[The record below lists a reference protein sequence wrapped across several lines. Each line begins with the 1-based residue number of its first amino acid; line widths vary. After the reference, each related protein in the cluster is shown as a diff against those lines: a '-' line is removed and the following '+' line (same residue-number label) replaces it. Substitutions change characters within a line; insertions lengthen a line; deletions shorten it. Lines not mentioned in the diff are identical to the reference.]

1 MTQKGKAG
9 ARAIAL
15 IGPYLSGK
23 TTLLESILIT
33 AGKLHRKAGFSG
45 RLFGDTSAESKAQEM
60 GIELNS
66 AYCDFMDNR
75 FYFLDCPGSLEFL
88 QETVDVLPGVDA
100 AVVVIEPEL
109 DKIKGVAPILKLLD
123 QDNIPHIIYINKIE
137 RFAGSVRDLAKAL
150 NDISDHPVVL
160 RHLPIRDG
168 EEVKGYIDLAA
179 QRAYSYENEKQS
191 KQIDLPDD
199 GRIEEARFE
208 LLETLAD
215 FDDHLMEELL
225 EDKEPPKE
233 EVMEDLSK
241 DLGANLVVP
250 VMIGAAI
257 HDNGT
262 FRLLKALRHEI
273 PGIEETAKRRGV
285 KGGGLI
291 AQALK
296 IYHTEHGGQ
305 RTLARIFQGRV
316 KDGETVNGE
325 RISGLFYM
333 NGEEMDKTDAA
344 GPGDVAAFG
353 RLEKVKTGDTLSPD
367 GKAKLT
373 KPAPFPPVYEM
384 KIEAAN
390 RADEMR
396 LSEGLSKICDEDPSI
411 TFEHREST
419 HEMVL
424 KGQGEVQL
432 RTAGNKL
439 KSRYNIEVKMSKP
452 QVPYQETIQKPA
464 THHTRYKKQS
474 GGHGQFGDVV
484 VEIKPLPRG
493 GGFVFEDTIKGG
505 AIPKTY
511 IPSVETGVR
520 DYLVRGPLGFPVVD
534 LGVTLVD
541 GKYHAVDSSDMAFQT
556 AGRQAMAEALPGCS
570 PVLLEPIVHVHIH
583 VPNDYTNKVTGMISQ
598 RRGQMLGY
606 DAREGWAGW
615 DTVEAHMPLS
625 EIHDMI
631 IELRSMSQGA
641 GTYTFEHHHMQE
653 LVGRLADNV
662 LAERKKASEG

>member
-23 TTLLESILIT
+23 TALLESILCT
-33 AGKLHRKAGFSG
+33 TGKIHRKAGVTG
-45 RLFGDTSAESKAQEM
+45 RIFGDSSAESKAQEM
-60 GIELNS
+60 GIEVN
-66 AYCDFMDNR
+66 AAFTDFMDNR

-109 DKIKGVAPILKLLD
+109 DKVKGIAPILKLLD
-123 QDNIPHIIYINKIE
+123 QQNLPHIIYLNKIE
-137 RFAGSVRDLAKAL
+137 RFTGSVRALAKAL
-150 NDISDHPVVL
+150 NEVSDHPVVL

-168 EEVKGYIDLAA
+168 EEVKGYVDLAA
-179 QRAYSYENEKQS
+179 SRAYSYENEKQS
-191 KQIDLPDD
+191 KQVDLPDD
-199 GRIEEARFE
+199 GRIEEARFS

-225 EDKEPPKE
+225 EDIDPPKE

-241 DLGANLVVP
+241 DLSANRVVP
-250 VMIGAAI
+250 MMIGSAI

-273 PGIEETAKRRGV
+273 PGVEATAKRRGV
-285 KGGGLI
+285 EGESFV

-296 IYHTEHGGQ
+296 VYHTEHGGQ
-305 RTLARIFQGRV
+305 RTLVRIFQGSV
-316 KDGETVNGE
+316 KDGEQVNGE

-333 NGEEMDKTDAA
+333 NGEDMEKTMNV

-353 RLEKVKTGDTLSPD
+353 RLETVKTGDTLSKD
-367 GKAKLT
+367 EKAKLS
-373 KPAPFPPVYEM
+373 KPGPFPPVYEM
-384 KIEAAN
+384 KIEAQN
-390 RADEMR
+390 RGDEMR
-396 LSEGLSKICDEDPSI
+396 LSEGLTKICDEDPSI
-411 TFEHREST
+411 TNEHRKST
-419 HEMVL
+419 HELVL

-432 RTAGNKL
+432 RTAVNKL
-439 KSRYNIEVKMSKP
+439 KSRFNIDVTMSRP
-452 QVPYQETIQKPA
+452 QVPYQETIQKPISQ
-464 THHTRYKKQS
+464 HTRYKKQS

-484 VEIKPLPRG
+484 VEIAPRARG
-493 GGFVFEDTIKGG
+493 EGFVFDDKIKGG
-505 AIPKTY
+505 VIPKTY
-511 IPSVETGVR
+511 IPSVEHGVK

-541 GKYHAVDSSDMAFQT
+541 GKFHAVDSSDMAFQT
-556 AGRQAMAEALPGCS
+556 AGRQAMQEALPKCA
-570 PVLLEPIVHVHIH
+570 PVLLEPIVNVHIH

-606 DAREGWAGW
+606 DARENWGGW
-615 DTVEAHMPLS
+615 DTVEAHMPLA
-625 EIHDMI
+625 EIHDLI

-653 LVGRLADNV
+653 LTGRMAEQV
-662 LAERKKASEG
+662 LEARKAAQEG

>member
-9 ARAIAL
+9 ARAIAI

-23 TTLLESILIT
+23 TALLESILCT
-33 AGKLHRKAGFSG
+33 TGKIHRKAGVTG
-45 RLFGDTSAESKAQEM
+45 RIFGDSSAEAKTQEM
-60 GIELNS
+60 GIEVN
-66 AYCDFMDNR
+66 AAFTDFMDNR

-109 DKIKGVAPILKLLD
+109 DKVKGIAPILKLLD
-123 QDNIPHIIYINKIE
+123 QQNLPHIIFVNKIE
-137 RFAGSVRDLAKAL
+137 RFPDSVRALAAAL
-150 NDISDHPVVL
+150 NEVSDHPVVL

-168 EEVKGYIDLAA
+168 EEVKGYVDLAA

-199 GRIEEARFE
+199 GAIEEARYH

-225 EDKEPPKE
+225 EDIDPPKE

-250 VMIGAAI
+250 MMIGSAI

-273 PGIEETAKRRGV
+273 PGVEATVKRRGIEGSGFV
-285 KGGGLI
+285 

-305 RTLARIFQGRV
+305 RTLARVFQGSI
-316 KDGETVNGE
+316 KDGEHVNGE
-325 RISGLFYM
+325 RIAGLFYM
-333 NGEEMDKTDAA
+333 NGEEMVKTMNV
-344 GPGDVAAFG
+344 GPGDIAAFG
-353 RLEKVKTGDTLSPD
+353 RLESVKTGDTLSLD
-367 GKAKLT
+367 GKAKLSS
-373 KPAPFPPVYEM
+373 PEPFPPVYEM
-384 KIEAAN
+384 KIEAQN
-390 RADEMR
+390 RGDEMR
-396 LSEGLSKICDEDPSI
+396 LSESLTKICDEDPSI
-411 TFEHREST
+411 TNEHRKST
-419 HEMVL
+419 HELVL

-432 RTAGNKL
+432 RTAVNKL
-439 KSRYNIEVKMSKP
+439 KSKYNIDVAMSKP
-452 QVPYQETIQKPA
+452 QVPYQETIQKPVSQ
-464 THHTRYKKQS
+464 HTRYKKQS

-484 VEIKPLPRG
+484 VEIAPQARG
-493 GGFVFEDTIKGG
+493 EGFSFVDKIKGG
-505 AIPKTY
+505 VIPKTY
-511 IPSVETGVR
+511 IPSVEHGVK

-534 LGVTLVD
+534 LGVVLVD
-541 GKYHAVDSSDMAFQT
+541 GKFHAVDSSDMAFQT
-556 AGRQAMAEALPGCS
+556 AGRQAMAEALPKCA
-570 PVLLEPIVHVHIH
+570 PVLLEPIVHIHIH
-583 VPNDYTNKVTGMISQ
+583 IPNDYTNKVTGMISQ

-606 DAREGWAGW
+606 DARENWGGW
-615 DTVEAHMPLS
+615 DTVEAHMPLA
-625 EIHDMI
+625 EIHDLI

-653 LVGRLADNV
+653 LTGRMADQV
-662 LAERKKASEG
+662 LEARKAQEG